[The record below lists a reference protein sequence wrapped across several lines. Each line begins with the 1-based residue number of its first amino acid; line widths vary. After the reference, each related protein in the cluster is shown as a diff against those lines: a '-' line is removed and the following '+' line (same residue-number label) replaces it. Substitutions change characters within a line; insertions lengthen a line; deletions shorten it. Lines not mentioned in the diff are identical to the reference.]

1 MSSEGTPMTLDE
13 MNAEILECAR
23 YGESDDLRALLQA
36 GANVN
41 HRDVG
46 GNTAVHKASAN
57 GEVSCLQVLK
67 DFGADYG
74 ANAEGNLPTH
84 WAAQNAKVDALRF
97 LFETYGDKVDVLAQN
112 SFGRS
117 SLTEAF
123 QSQNEAVI
131 ELCLS
136 HPSADEERLLPGG
149 KSNDKKQTLDESLEG
164 MEISEEGEEV
174 AMSPDQY
181 LEQHAVTHTM
191 ALLSGV
197 PNELL
202 VIRELPIT
210 RADDPFGTES
220 TPEDDTTGLGLWPAA
235 VLAARWVATDLRA
248 AMAGKVVVE
257 LGCGCGLPG
266 LSAARYCGPRAVYLT
281 DIHAPTLS
289 NAAHNARLNAQQNE
303 TVFAS
308 APAPTSV
315 VQGCPV
321 SVLRVSWTD
330 PTSFPP
336 EPADVLLGSDLV
348 YDEGIL
354 SALTR
359 AVTGLLVPGGVFY
372 YIAPEEG
379 RAGMDSLVSALAAC
393 GVVCEDQRPCPPELF
408 ANPIVGAGAVDG
420 LPADDAY
427 VLHFYDLSAKKPHVC
442 FTFRRGA

>member
-1 MSSEGTPMTLDE
+1 MSPEE
-13 MNAEILECAR
+13 MNNEVLECAR
-23 YGESDDLRALLQA
+23 YGDADDLRALLHA

-41 HRDVG
+41 HRDAG

-67 DFGADYG
+67 DFGAEYS

-97 LFETYGDKVDVLAQN
+97 LIETYGDKVDVLAQN
-112 SFGRS
+112 RFGRS

-136 HPSADEERLLPGG
+136 HPSANEERLLPGG

-164 MEISEEGEEV
+164 MEISEEEM
-174 AMSPDQY
+174 AMSPEQY
-181 LEQHAVTHTM
+181 LEQHAVIHNM

-197 PNELL
+197 PSEQL

-220 TPEDDTTGLGLWPAA
+220 APEDDTTGLGLWPAA
-235 VLAARWVATDLRA
+235 VLAARWVATDLRVA
-248 AMAGKVVVE
+248 LAGKVVVE

-289 NAAHNARLNAQQNE
+289 NAAHNAALNAAQQNE
-303 TVFAS
+303 TVFS
-308 APAPTSV
+308 SSPAAVSV

-348 YDEGIL
+348 YDQGIL
-354 SALTR
+354 SALTQ

-393 GVVCEDQRPCPPELF
+393 GVMCEDQRPCPSELF
-408 ANPIVGAGAVDG
+408 ANPLVGAADG

>member
-1 MSSEGTPMTLDE
+1 MSQEE
-13 MNAEILECAR
+13 MNDEVLECAR

-36 GANVN
+36 GASVN
-41 HRDVG
+41 HRDAG

-67 DFGADYG
+67 DFGAEYS
-74 ANAEGNLPTH
+74 ANTEGNLPTH

-97 LFETYGDKVDVLAQN
+97 LIETYGDKVDVLAQN
-112 SFGRS
+112 RFGRS

-123 QSQNEAVI
+123 QSQNESVI

-136 HPSADEERLLPGG
+136 HPSANEERLLPGG

-164 MEISEEGEEV
+164 MEISEEEM
-174 AMSPDQY
+174 AMSPEQY
-181 LEQHAVTHTM
+181 LEQHAVIHNM

-197 PNELL
+197 PSEQL

-220 TPEDDTTGLGLWPAA
+220 APEDDTTGLGLWPAA

-248 AMAGKVVVE
+248 ALAGKVVVE

-289 NAAHNARLNAQQNE
+289 NAAHNAALNAAQQNE
-303 TVFAS
+303 TVFS
-308 APAPTSV
+308 SSPAAVSV

-354 SALTR
+354 SALTQ

-393 GVVCEDQRPCPPELF
+393 GVVCEDQRPCPSELF
-408 ANPIVGAGAVDG
+408 ANPLVGAADG

>member
-1 MSSEGTPMTLDE
+1 MSQEE
-13 MNAEILECAR
+13 MNNEVLECAR

-36 GANVN
+36 SANVN
-41 HRDVG
+41 HRDAG

-67 DFGADYG
+67 DFGAEYS

-97 LFETYGDKVDVLAQN
+97 LIETYGDKVDVLAQN
-112 SFGRS
+112 RFGRS

-136 HPSADEERLLPGG
+136 HPSANEERLLPGG

-164 MEISEEGEEV
+164 MEISEEEM
-174 AMSPDQY
+174 AMSPEQY
-181 LEQHAVTHTM
+181 LEQHAVIHNM

-197 PNELL
+197 PSEQL

-220 TPEDDTTGLGLWPAA
+220 APEDDTTGLGLWPAA

-248 AMAGKVVVE
+248 ALAGKVVVE

-289 NAAHNARLNAQQNE
+289 NAAHNAALNAAQQNE
-303 TVFAS
+303 TVFS
-308 APAPTSV
+308 SSPAAVSV

-354 SALTR
+354 SALTQ

-393 GVVCEDQRPCPPELF
+393 GVVCEDQRPCPAELF
-408 ANPIVGAGAVDG
+408 ANPLVGAADG

>member
-1 MSSEGTPMTLDE
+1 MSQEE
-13 MNAEILECAR
+13 MNNEVLECAR
-23 YGESDDLRALLQA
+23 YGESDNLRALLQA
-36 GANVN
+36 GASVN
-41 HRDVG
+41 HRDAG

-67 DFGADYG
+67 DFGAEYS
-74 ANAEGNLPTH
+74 ANTEGNLPTH

-97 LFETYGDKVDVLAQN
+97 LIETYGDKVDVLAQN
-112 SFGRS
+112 RFGRS

-136 HPSADEERLLPGG
+136 HPSANEERLLPGG

-164 MEISEEGEEV
+164 MEISEEEM
-174 AMSPDQY
+174 ATSPEQY
-181 LEQHAVTHTM
+181 LEQHAVIHNM

-197 PNELL
+197 PSEQL

-220 TPEDDTTGLGLWPAA
+220 APEDDTTGLGLWPAA

-248 AMAGKVVVE
+248 ALAGKVVVE

-289 NAAHNARLNAQQNE
+289 NAAHNAALNAAQQNE
-303 TVFAS
+303 TVFS
-308 APAPTSV
+308 SSPAAVSV

-354 SALTR
+354 SALTQ

-393 GVVCEDQRPCPPELF
+393 GVVCEDQRPCPAELF
-408 ANPIVGAGAVDG
+408 ANPLVGAADG